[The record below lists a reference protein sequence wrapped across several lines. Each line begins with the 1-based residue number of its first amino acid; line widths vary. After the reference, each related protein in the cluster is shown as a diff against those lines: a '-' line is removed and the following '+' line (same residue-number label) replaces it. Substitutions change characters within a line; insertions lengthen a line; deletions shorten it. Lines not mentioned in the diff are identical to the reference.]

1 MTSAPIHRLVVAI
14 SGASGAVYGI
24 RTLEVLAERPD
35 VETHLIVSDGARATI
50 AHETDRELEEIL
62 GLADHVH
69 DIKNLGAPIASGS
82 FTTSGMVVIPCSIK
96 SLSAI
101 ANSFNDNLLVRAA
114 DVSLKE
120 RRRLVLVVRETPL
133 NLTHLRL
140 ATEVTMAGAVVLP
153 PVPAFY
159 THPREIVDIVDQTVA
174 KVLSQFSIDVG
185 VASRWEGM
193 DLTL

>member
-185 VASRWEGM
+185 VASRWEGI